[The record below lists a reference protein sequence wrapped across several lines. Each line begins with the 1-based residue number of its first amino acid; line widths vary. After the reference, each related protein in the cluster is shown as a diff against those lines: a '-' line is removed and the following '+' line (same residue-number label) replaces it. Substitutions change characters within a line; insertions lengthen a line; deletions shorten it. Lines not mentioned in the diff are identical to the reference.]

1 MLKFLY
7 WCCWRWLE
15 RLSRKNHISSWHVSS
30 KCLQGLAI
38 SIQSGARIDRQCE
51 VGSYTYI
58 GCFTYITKATIG
70 RYVSIANNVSIGQGE
85 HDLSQLSN
93 SSIFYQEP
101 WDKLT
106 RGSVSIGSDAWI
118 GVDAI
123 VLRGVSVGVGA
134 VVAAN
139 AVVTEDVAPYAI
151 VAGSPARLIR
161 YRFNASQRERL
172 LASKWWEL
180 ELPQARLELSQLQ
193 EEVNKL

>member
-7 WCCWRWLE
+7 WCCWSWLE
-15 RLSRKNHISSWHVSS
+15 WLSRKSHISSWHVSP

-38 SIQSGARIDRQCE
+38 SIQSGARIDRHCK

-58 GCFTYITKATIG
+58 GCYTYITKANIG

-85 HDLSQLSN
+85 HDLSQPST
-93 SSIFYQEP
+93 SSIFYQDP
-101 WDKLT
+101 WDELT
-106 RGSVSIGSDAWI
+106 RGSVFIGSDAWI

-139 AVVTEDVAPYAI
+139 SVVTEDVAPYAI

-180 ELPQARLELSQLQ
+180 ELPQARLELSQLRQ
-193 EEVNKL
+193 EVNKL

>member
-7 WCCWRWLE
+7 WCCWSWIE
-15 RLSRKNHISSWHVSS
+15 WLSRKNRIASWHVSP

-38 SIQSGARIDRQCE
+38 SIHSGARIDRQCE

-58 GCFTYITKATIG
+58 GCYTYITKASIG

-85 HDLSQLSN
+85 HDLSRPST
-93 SSIFYQEP
+93 SSIFYQDP
-101 WDKLT
+101 WGELT
-106 RGSVSIGSDAWI
+106 RGSVSIGSDAWV

-123 VLRGVSVGVGA
+123 ILRGVSVGVGA

-161 YRFNASQRERL
+161 YRFNASQREHL

-180 ELPQARLELSQLQ
+180 ELSQARFAQSRLQ
-193 EEVNKL
+193 EEVSKL

>member
-7 WCCWRWLE
+7 WCYWRWIE
-15 RLSRKNHISSWHVSS
+15 RLTRKNRIASWHVSPL
-30 KCLQGLAI
+30 CLQGCDI
-38 SIQSGARIDRQCE
+38 SIQSGARTDRLCE

-58 GCFTYITKATIG
+58 GCYTYITKASIG

-85 HDLSQLSN
+85 HDLNQPAT
-93 SSIFYQEP
+93 SSIFYQDP
-101 WDKLT
+101 WSALT
-106 RGSVSIGSDAWI
+106 RGSVSIGSDVWI

-123 VLRGVSVGVGA
+123 VLRGVSVGIGA

-139 AVVTEDVAPYAI
+139 AVVTEDVAPYAV
-151 VAGSPARLIR
+151 VAGSPARFIR

-180 ELPQARLELSQLQ
+180 ELPQARLELSRLQ
-193 EEVNKL
+193 DEVSKL